1 MTVVP
6 IARINAITHMM
17 GTQAVSAARRI
28 AVPAARRKVPCGRE
42 MRTHD
47 RTANG
52 KRIAAIV
59 VPMRPEEI
67 APAIAGKSA

>member
-1 MTVVP
+1 M
-6 IARINAITHMM
+6 
-17 GTQAVSAARRI
+17 
-28 AVPAARRKVPCGRE
+28 PAARRKVPCGRE